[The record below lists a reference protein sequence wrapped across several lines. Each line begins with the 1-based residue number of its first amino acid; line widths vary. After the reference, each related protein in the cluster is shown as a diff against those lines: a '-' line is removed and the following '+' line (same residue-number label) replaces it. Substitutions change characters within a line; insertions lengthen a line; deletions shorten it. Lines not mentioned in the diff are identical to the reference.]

1 MTGARGQQYTIGV
14 AELCS
19 NASKRRARRPPRR
32 LDAWQQWWQHRAQS
46 TFGAVLERDG
56 LLERRS
62 PSVRL
67 RRNSTPPPGGRACT
81 ALVGRGLHVGG
92 GELSVTST

>member
-1 MTGARGQQYTIGV
+1 MTGAKGQQSSSGV

-19 NASKRRARRPPRR
+19 NAFKRPARRPLRR

-62 PSVRL
+62 PSMRL
-67 RRNSTPPPGGRACT
+67 RRNSTPPPGERACT
-81 ALVGRGLHVGG
+81 ALVGRSLRMGG
-92 GELSVTST
+92 GELRVTST